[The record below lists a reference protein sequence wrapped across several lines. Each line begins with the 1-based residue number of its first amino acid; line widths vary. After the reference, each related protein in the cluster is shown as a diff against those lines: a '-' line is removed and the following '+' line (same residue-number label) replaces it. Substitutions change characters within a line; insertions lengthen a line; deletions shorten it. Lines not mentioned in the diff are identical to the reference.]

1 MASKGS
7 AALEAMIEEATVDTD
22 GHEDERAGLFA
33 MIEEHLAVPF
43 TTTVLGVEVTVGK
56 IELAADSIVAVCVQ
70 GRHRQRVGLLD
81 LPLPTPPPNGAAW
94 IDAYRHWA
102 GR

>member
-1 MASKGS
+1 MASKAT

-22 GHEDERAGLFA
+22 GYEDERAGLFT

-43 TTTVLGVEVTVGK
+43 PTTVLGVEVTVRR
-56 IELAADSIVAVCVQ
+56 IDLTADTIVAVCARE
-70 GRHRQRVGLLD
+70 RHRQKIDLLD
-81 LPLPTPPPNGAAW
+81 LPLPTPAPDGAAW

>member
-1 MASKGS
+1 MASKGN

-22 GHEDERAGLFA
+22 GYEDERTGLFT
-33 MIEEHLAVPF
+33 MIEEYLAVLF
-43 TTTVLGVEVTVGK
+43 TSTVLGVEVTVRK
-56 IELAADSIVAVCVQ
+56 IDLTADGIVAVCFR
-70 GRHRQRVGLLD
+70 GRHRQRIGLLD
-81 LPLPTPPPNGAAW
+81 LPLPTPAPDGAAW

>member
-1 MASKGS
+1 MASKGN
-7 AALEAMIEEATVDTD
+7 ATLEAMIEEATVDTD
-22 GHEDERAGLFA
+22 GYQDERAGLFA

-43 TTTVLGVEVTVGK
+43 TTTVLGVEATVRK
-56 IELAADSIVAVCVQ
+56 IDLTEDNIVAVCVR
-70 GRHRQRVGLLD
+70 GHHRQRIGLLD
-81 LPLPTPPPNGAAW
+81 LPLPSPAPDGAAW

>member
-1 MASKGS
+1 MASKS
-7 AALEAMIEEATVDTD
+7 NAALTGMIAEATVDAYGD
-22 GHEDERAGLFA
+22 DEQLTGLFT

-43 TTTVLGVEVTVGK
+43 TTTVLGVEVTVRK
-56 IELAADSIVAVCVQ
+56 IDLIADSIVAICAR
-70 GRHRQRVGLLD
+70 GRHRQRIGLLD
-81 LPLPTPPPNGAAW
+81 LPLPTPAPDGAAW